1 MKLISRIFF
10 LQIPTCKNE
19 HEGSV
24 VVEVGSERCDS
35 EGHDTDIEN
44 AHDMNPQNKADQIDT
59 LKGKYLL
66 FFWKKTTI

>member
-1 MKLISRIFF
+1 M
-10 LQIPTCKNE
+10 
-19 HEGSV
+19 

-66 FFWKKTTI
+66 FFLEKDHDLTNFFFLQSF

>member
-1 MKLISRIFF
+1 MT
-10 LQIPTCKNE
+10 PCKAE

-44 AHDMNPQNKADQIDT
+44 AHDLNPQNKDQIET
-59 LKGKYLL
+59 LKGKYKYL
-66 FFWKKTTI
+66 

>member
-1 MKLISRIFF
+1 M
-10 LQIPTCKNE
+10 
-19 HEGSV
+19 

-44 AHDMNPQNKADQIDT
+44 AHDLNPQNKADQIDT

-66 FFWKKTTI
+66 FFLKKKDHDLTNFFFLQSF